1 MTVQSFQVTVI
12 GGGINGVGIARESIS
27 KGFTTLLLE
36 KNDFAHATSG
46 NSSKLIHGG
55 IRYLENAE
63 FKLVQESLKERKI
76 LLNTAPHLVTP
87 LRLNIP
93 VYGTDKRPP
102 WMVWSGCK
110 MYDLFAGPDNM
121 APSRKLSDD
130 ETHRI
135 SVLNQDDLKGVVQ
148 YSDGQTRDARL
159 TVETALSA
167 QEYGADIRNYHEL
180 VKVESKENSYLLTIL
195 DKRSSEEYQISTKY
209 LINAAGPWVPAI
221 DKTITKKEKRPGLKY
236 VRGIHFVVP
245 KIQEDDTGFLILPS
259 DGRVVFVLPWIQDFT
274 LIGTTESNF
283 EGDDFD
289 VIPSSAEEEQY
300 LLETFNQFF
309 PNKKISMDNVVY
321 KYSGVRSLVDHG
333 EDNMSAISRE
343 YVVEEEDLGDD
354 SGYLAVFGGK
364 ITTYRSLS
372 TKMIQRVFKRLKP
385 ELNKHHNTEIEPL
398 FGGYD
403 INHPQQDQVKQ
414 ALAEFN
420 LDPSF
425 VDRWQ
430 MYYGSRWIDIANIA
444 LKDADSRKSVGIDG
458 YLKAELIYNVIHEK
472 AHKLED
478 VILRR
483 TKLIYHLNQSQKD
496 EVEKEIHNILSK

>member
-1 MTVQSFQVTVI
+1 MSIQSFQITVI
-12 GGGINGVGIARESIS
+12 GGGINGTGIARESIS
-27 KGFTTLLLE
+27 RGFSTLLLE

-110 MYDLFAGPDNM
+110 MYDLFAGSDNM
-121 APSRKLSDD
+121 ESSRKLSDD

-135 SVLNQDDLKGVVQ
+135 SILNQDDLKGIVQ

-167 QEYGADIRNYHEL
+167 QEYGADVRNYHEL
-180 VKVESKENSYLLTIL
+180 IKVESKENSYLLTIL
-195 DKRSSEEYQISTKY
+195 DKTKDETYQVSTKY

-221 DKTITKKEKRPGLKY
+221 DKTITKKAKRPGLKY

-245 KIQEDDTGFLILPS
+245 KIQEDETGFLILPS
-259 DGRVVFVLPWIQDFT
+259 DGRVVFVLPWIQNYT

-289 VIPSSAEEEQY
+289 VIPSSNEEEQY

-309 PNKKISMDNVVY
+309 PSKKISMDDVVY
-321 KYSGVRSLVDHG
+321 KYSGVRSLVDYG

-343 YVVEEEDLGDD
+343 YVIEEENLGED

-372 TKMIQRVFKRLKP
+372 NKMIDKVSKRLDP
-385 ELNKHHNTEIEPL
+385 EFNKHHNTEIEPL

-403 INHPQQDQVKQ
+403 INHPQQDEVKQ
-414 ALAEFN
+414 KLKDLN

-425 VDRWQ
+425 IDRWQ
-430 MYYGSRWIDIANIA
+430 MYYGSRWIEIANLAIA
-444 LKDADSRKSVGIDG
+444 DPKNQKTIAIDG
-458 YLKAELIYNVIHEK
+458 YLRAELVYNVTVEK
-472 AHKLED
+472 ARDLED

-483 TKLIYHLNQSQKD
+483 TKLIYELNQDQKNII
-496 EVEKEIHNILSK
+496 ENEIKNILA

>member
-1 MTVQSFQVTVI
+1 
-12 GGGINGVGIARESIS
+12 INGTGIARESIS
-27 KGFTTLLLE
+27 RGFSTLLIE
-36 KNDFAHATSG
+36 KSDFAHATSG

-121 APSRKLSDD
+121 EPSRKLSQE
-130 ETHRI
+130 ETQRI
-135 SVLNQDDLKGVVQ
+135 SILNQDDLKGIVQ

-167 QEYGADIRNYHEL
+167 QEYGAEVRNYNEL
-180 VKVESKENSYLLTIL
+180 IKVESKENSYLLTIL
-195 DKRSSEEYQISTKY
+195 DKSKGNIYQVSTKY

-221 DKTITKKEKRPGLKY
+221 DKTITKKENRPGLKY

-259 DGRVVFVLPWIQDFT
+259 DGRVVFVLPWIQDYT

-283 EGDDFD
+283 TGHDFD
-289 VIPSSAEEEQY
+289 VIPTSQEEEDY
-300 LLETFNQFF
+300 LLDTFNQFF
-309 PNKKISMDNVVY
+309 PSKKITPEDIVY
-321 KYSGVRSLVDHG
+321 KYSGVRSLVDYG

-343 YVVEEEDLGDD
+343 YVIEEEDLGDS

-372 TKMIQRVFKRLKP
+372 NKMIDKVYKRLQP
-385 ELNKHHNTEIEPL
+385 EFDKHHNTEIEPL

-403 INHPQQDQVKQ
+403 INHPQQEQVKDQ
-414 ALAEFN
+414 LKKLN

-430 MYYGSRWIDIANIA
+430 LYYGSRWIDIAKLAISDEENRKTIA
-444 LKDADSRKSVGIDG
+444 IDG
-458 YLKAELIYNVIHEK
+458 YLKAELVYNVTVEK
-472 AHKLED
+472 AYKLED

-483 TKLIYHLNQSQKD
+483 TKLIYRLDQNQKNIIQEEIQKILN
-496 EVEKEIHNILSK
+496 N